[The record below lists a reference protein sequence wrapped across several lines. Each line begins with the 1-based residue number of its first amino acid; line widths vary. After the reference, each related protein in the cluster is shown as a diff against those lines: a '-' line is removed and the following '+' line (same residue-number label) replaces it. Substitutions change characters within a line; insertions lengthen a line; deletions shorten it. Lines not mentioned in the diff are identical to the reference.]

1 MIAEPRMLA
10 DSSTAPSLVVYL
22 WDPLNLSNISDKCDL
37 QVSIIHQSCYVPQ
50 RMLAKTLADLSR

>member
-10 DSSTAPSLVVYL
+10 DSSTAPFPVVYF
-22 WDPLNLSNISDKCDL
+22 WDPLNLSIISDKCDL
-37 QVSIIHQSCYVPQ
+37 QVGITDRSCYVPQ